1 MGTYNYP
8 YYMEKE
14 KTGEYIF
21 PNANTW
27 RSATGES
34 LNSMFKKAKRQGLEG
49 NFKTFIKASTDL
61 GFLNVIGEKDA
72 DATKTAYT
80 AYQALSIQERKA
92 PLSFDKWY
100 EEELAKDK
108 SEKRSEIISKGL
120 EYGQKTIDILS
131 GIFGKKSTGADYGTP
146 PPPAADTKSNT
157 GLYIGIGV
165 AVLVVG
171 VASYF
176 ILKPKN

>member
-21 PNANTW
+21 PNATTW
-27 RSATGES
+27 RSADGES
-34 LNSMFKKAKRQGLEG
+34 LNAMFKKAKKQGLEG
-49 NFKTFIKASTDL
+49 NFKSFVKASTEL
-61 GFLNVIGEKDA
+61 GFLNAVGAKDDA
-72 DATKTAYT
+72 ATKTAFD
-80 AYQALSIQERKA
+80 AYQALAIINKEA

-100 EEELAKDK
+100 AAELEKDK
-108 SEKRSEIISKGL
+108 SAKRSEIISKGL

-131 GIFGKKSTGADYGTP
+131 NLFGKKTATPDYGTP
-146 PPPAADTKSNT
+146 PPPAATKSNT
-157 GLYIGIGV
+157 GLYVGIGV
-165 AVLVVG
+165 AVLAVG

>member
-8 YYMEKE
+8 YYMEYK

-21 PNANTW
+21 PNATTW
-27 RSATGES
+27 RSADGES
-34 LNSMFKKAKRQGLEG
+34 LNAMFKKAKKQGLEG
-49 NFKTFIKASTDL
+49 NFKTFVKTSTDL
-61 GFLNVIGEKDA
+61 GFLNAVGAKD
-72 DATKTAYT
+72 DAATTVAYNS
-80 AYQALSIQERKA
+80 YQALSIKQGKA
-92 PLSFDKWY
+92 PLSFDEWY
-100 EEELAKDK
+100 KKE
-108 SEKRSEIISKGL
+108 RTSEIVSTTL

-131 GIFGKKSTGADYGTP
+131 NLFGKKTDTTDYGTP
-146 PPPAADTKSNT
+146 PPPAATKSNT
-157 GLYIGIGV
+157 GLYVGIGV

>member
-8 YYMEKE
+8 YYMEYK

-21 PNANTW
+21 PNATTW
-27 RSATGES
+27 RSADGES
-34 LNSMFKKAKRQGLEG
+34 LNAMFKKAKKQGLDG
-49 NFKTFIKASTDL
+49 NFKNFVKTSAEL
-61 GFLNVIGEKDA
+61 GFLNAVGAKD
-72 DATKTAYT
+72 DAATTVAYNT
-80 AYQALSIQERKA
+80 YQDLSIKQGKA
-92 PLSFDKWY
+92 PLSFDEWY
-100 EEELAKDK
+100 KKE
-108 SEKRSEIISKGL
+108 RTSEIVSTTL

-131 GIFGKKSTGADYGTP
+131 GLFGKKTGTPDYGTP
-146 PPPAADTKSNT
+146 PPPPATKSNT
-157 GLYIGIGV
+157 GLYVGIGV

>member
-8 YYMEKE
+8 YYMEKQ

-21 PNANTW
+21 PNATTW
-27 RSATGES
+27 RSADGES
-34 LNSMFKKAKRQGLEG
+34 LNAMFKKAKRQGLEG
-49 NFKTFIKASTDL
+49 NFKNFVKASNEL
-61 GFLNVIGEKDA
+61 GFLNAIGAKDA
-72 DATKTAYT
+72 ATTKTAFD
-80 AYQALSIQERKA
+80 AYQALAIINKET
-92 PLSFDKWY
+92 PLSFDNWY
-100 EEELAKDK
+100 SAELEKDK
-108 SEKRSEIISKGL
+108 KANTSEIINKGL

-131 GIFGKKSTGADYGTP
+131 NLFGKKTGTPDFGTP
-146 PPPAADTKSNT
+146 PPPATVKSNT

-176 ILKPKN
+176 ILKPKK